1 MSSVASWGE
10 IERRHPE
17 FCVAVRGLLDAR
29 VHKTLATLRRDGA
42 PRISGTEAWFADGE
56 LWFGSMWK
64 ARKALDL
71 RRDSRFALHGGSVD
85 PPDWTG
91 DAKVSGRAVEILDQ
105 AEARLVLDAKGGP
118 VPDGPVHLFR
128 ADLTDIVLTRLGDPA
143 DHLLIEFWTEAGGLQ
158 RLARA

>member
-1 MSSVASWGE
+1 MSCVASWGE

-17 FCVAVRGLLDAR
+17 FCATVHELLDAR
-29 VHKTLATLRRDGA
+29 VHKTLATLRRDGS
-42 PRISGTEAWFADGE
+42 PRISGTEAWIADGN

-71 RRDSRFALHGGSVD
+71 RRDPRFALHGGSVD

-105 AEARLVLDAKGGP
+105 AEARVILDTKGGP
-118 VPDGPVHLFR
+118 VPEGPLHLFR
-128 ADLTDIVLTRLGDPA
+128 ADLADVVLTRLGDPP
-143 DHLLIEFWTEAGGLQ
+143 DHLVIEFWTEAGGLQ